1 MNESPIK
8 HYLGISENLFFLIF
22 VVGFFIFI
30 FISGHYKIKAEKEK
44 QKKEELA
51 GAKAWLEYQNKR
63 FNEVIQKNN
72 KKDSNDL

>member
-1 MNESPIK
+1 MNESLIK

-30 FISGHYKIKAEKEK
+30 FINGHNKIKAEKEK

-51 GAKAWLEYQNKR
+51 GAKEWLEYQNKR
-63 FNEVIQKNN
+63 FNEVIQK
-72 KKDSNDL
+72 KI